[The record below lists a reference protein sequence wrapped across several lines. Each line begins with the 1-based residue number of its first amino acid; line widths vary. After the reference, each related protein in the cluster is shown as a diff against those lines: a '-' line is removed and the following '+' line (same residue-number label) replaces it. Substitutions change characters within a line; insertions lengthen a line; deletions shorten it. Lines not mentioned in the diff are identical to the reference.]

1 MKQLL
6 GLLVMLLTMLL
17 VGIPRAADISGLP
30 WNQSNIAKL
39 RELSKDDLLEFFNQE
54 RRNAGVVLEP
64 LTANEIGQFEW
75 ADLANDGQYELVLTL
90 FEPCTHA
97 VEIEKR
103 DASGNV
109 TTVQTIEGLANLKT
123 GIRDLD
129 GDGKDELV
137 IGKTLAEYSCAS
149 IVTWPAVY
157 RLENGKYVEASRDF
171 PAFYD
176 DEVLPKL
183 DAEIKQYRAKEV
195 KAGAIDQWNPAGF
208 IMARDKI
215 LRVLGRDPTAGLK
228 QANDWMNS
236 SDPQLAFY
244 AAAMFKDIGGH
255 EQDAKAAEVSYRR
268 AKCKRH
274 PGLAM
279 CRAAAPN

>member
-1 MKQLL
+1 MKITPMKIMPLFVALL
-6 GLLVMLLTMLL
+6 ALAFAKIAVGVGMGSVEWNRANLATLRTLDKTDLVKFL
-17 VGIPRAADISGLP
+17 
-30 WNQSNIAKL
+30 
-39 RELSKDDLLEFFNQE
+39 
-54 RRNAGVVLEP
+54 
-64 LTANEIGQFEW
+64 NEQWPGAFTTRQIGQFEW
-75 ADLANDGQYELVLTL
+75 ADLAGNGQYRLVLTL
-90 FEPCTHA
+90 SGPCAHF
-97 VEIEKR
+97 VGIYSR
-103 DASGNV
+103 DASGRLSL
-109 TTVQTIEGLANLKT
+109 TQRLPGFANLKT
-123 GIRDLD
+123 GIRDLN

-157 RLENGKYVEASRDF
+157 RLDNGKYVEASRDF
-171 PAFYD
+171 PKFYD